1 MKTWTKRILA
11 VSAAA
16 AGAGLVLLGIG
27 MGMGGRPGVLFD
39 KNGIHSP
46 YQQTL
51 PYHIKK
57 TQTDAFTSLN
67 IQIDSEAD
75 IQILPSGDQNFYVE
89 YLLNGAYDKPVCE
102 VTGHTLSVTQA
113 VSPSSMTGVFGLSL
127 SAFDSPDPKSYLTLY
142 LPEEAVIQNTEIYN
156 DYGST
161 ALSGVHLGT
170 VSIESSY
177 GNVTLKNVTG
187 KTLKLILD
195 EGDLTADT
203 LDADS
208 CSLSSAY
215 GDIIL
220 KDASLQE
227 TEIEME
233 YGDLELDS
241 FTSNTLKLV
250 SEDGDVICNEFSCKS
265 ADFTL
270 EYGDLDLDAK
280 EPGSLVCQMDFGN
293 ARLSLPESMNH
304 YLFDIHMEYG
314 KLILPSNAPME
325 LYHEEDGVVSYRT
338 TTAGSDKN
346 NTIFLTSEEGDVTI
360 TQP

>member
-51 PYHIKK
+51 PYHMKK
-57 TQTDAFTSLN
+57 TQTDAFTSFN

-75 IQILPSGDQNFYVE
+75 IQVLPSGDQNYYVE
-89 YLLNGAYDKPVCE
+89 YLLDGAYDEPVCE
-102 VTGHTLSVTQA
+102 VTGHTLSVSQA
-113 VSPSSMTGVFGLSL
+113 VAPSSGAGIFGLSF
-127 SAFDSPDPKSYLTLY
+127 SAFAPPDPKSYLTLY
-142 LPEEAVIQNTEIYN
+142 LPEEAVIQNADICN

-161 ALSGVHLGT
+161 ALSGIHLGT
-170 VSIESSY
+170 ASIENSA
-177 GNVTLKNVTG
+177 GNITLKNVTG
-187 KTLKLILD
+187 KNLELILD
-195 EGDLTADT
+195 DGDLTADT
-203 LDADS
+203 LTADS

-215 GDIIL
+215 GDVFL
-220 KDASLQE
+220 KDTSLKE

-233 YGDLELDS
+233 YGDLKLNG
-241 FTSNTLKLV
+241 FTSSTLKLV
-250 SEDGDVICNEFSCKS
+250 SEDGDVICSEFSCKS

-270 EYGDLDLDAK
+270 EYGDLELDAK
-280 EPGSLVCQMDFGN
+280 EPGSLVCRMESGN
-293 ARLSLPESMNH
+293 ARLSFPESMKH

-314 KLILPSNAPME
+314 KLTLPSNAPME

-338 TTAGSDKN
+338 TTASGDKN
-346 NTIFLTSEEGDVTI
+346 NTVFLTSEDGDVTI
-360 TQP
+360 IQP